1 MKTADCSSCGAKILW
16 ALTQAEKRI
25 PLDAQPID
33 DRTAGQRGLFML
45 VKRLDDAPLAWP
57 VTIDTPDSFRDL
69 QAAIYQSHF
78 AICPN
83 AGAHRR
89 SAA

>member
-1 MKTADCSSCGAKILW
+1 MKSAACSSCGATILW
-16 ALTQAEKRI
+16 AITQAEKRI
-25 PLDAQPID
+25 PLDATPID

-45 VKRLDDAPLAWP
+45 VKRLDDTPLAWP

-78 AICPN
+78 ASCVH
-83 AGAHRR
+83 ADRHRR